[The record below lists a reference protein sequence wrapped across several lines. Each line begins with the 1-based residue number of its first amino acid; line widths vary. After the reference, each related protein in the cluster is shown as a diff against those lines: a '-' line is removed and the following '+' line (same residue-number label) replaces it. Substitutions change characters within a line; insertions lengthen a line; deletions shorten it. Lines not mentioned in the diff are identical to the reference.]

1 MIYKFLKS
9 TTLKL
14 LLLAFTVL
22 ITLIVSVFL
31 FNSQIDRL
39 KQQID
44 SFYFGNLIPIVKLQI
59 ITDNF
64 QEIISCKK
72 VKQNC
77 EFKAEQEAIF
87 QEWEYYFKSY
97 KNPEERIVVDTINE
111 EIINS
116 FKENKLNL
124 FMNVVKR
131 IDFLIKYETQ
141 TAFKQRKV
149 FLDDYEQMKNYLF
162 YNVLL
167 IILLAFTIIIYII
180 LQVIKKD
187 KQLTVLNKKYKIDSI
202 TDSMTNLYNRKYFDM
217 IFDNMPFISNAN
229 NWKCAFIMVDIDF
242 FKQYNDT
249 YGHDMGDETLKK
261 VANTLKDYF
270 SKKYEFVFRL
280 GGEEFGVVLFDT
292 NENILENCL
301 KTMNSRV
308 LELQIEHKNSKILD
322 IVSISMGAIIYE
334 PNTYISANKLY
345 KLADECLYKS
355 KESGRN
361 KYTIYNKGSELVF
374 YSIRIVILI

>member
-229 NWKCAFIMVDIDF
+229 NWKCAFIMIDIDY

-249 YGHDMGDETLKK
+249 YGHQKGDFVLQK
-261 VANTLKDYF
+261 VAEVLKNSTNRASDF
-270 SKKYEFVFRL
+270 AFRV
-280 GGEEFGVVLFDT
+280 GGEEFAIVTILKKDKVL
-292 NENILENCL
+292 NYAKAIKESIYNL
-301 KTMNSRV
+301 K
-308 LELQIEHKNSKILD
+308 IEHSNSLVSNYITCSIGISCKMAKDIKNSD
-322 IVSISMGAIIYE
+322 EIYKE
-334 PNTYISANKLY
+334 ADDNLY
-345 KLADECLYKS
+345 EAKNI
-355 KESGRN
+355 GRN
-361 KYTIYNKGSELVF
+361 
-374 YSIRIVILI
+374 SIHVNEK